1 MATHTVPQCPG
12 CGTHAPAPASTEG
25 DLWTVSMI
33 EGAGPLTLCPE
44 CSGSERRAVAE
55 AEARGRAL
63 LEQTMRKAGAK
74 PFDAVMFVRG
84 RQRYSAIAPGR
95 TCSGSRRTP

>member
-12 CGTHAPAPASTEG
+12 CGTHAPAPASTQV

-44 CSGSERRAVAE
+44 CSGSERRRSSEHFVLGS
-55 AEARGRAL
+55 AR
-63 LEQTMRKAGAK
+63 AGTVLTRHPRPADTH
-74 PFDAVMFVRG
+74 F
-84 RQRYSAIAPGR
+84 
-95 TCSGSRRTP
+95 